1 MAPTIGT
8 MSVMT
13 PIASELI
20 GARTYAQ
27 RQYLPWRT
35 TMAMVGQPILIE

>member
-1 MAPTIGT
+1 
-8 MSVMT
+8 MT

-20 GARTYAQ
+20 GARTCAQ

-35 TMAMVGQPILIE
+35 TMAMVGQPIWIE